1 MPLPSCSLANLFD
14 MLFLYDFLPLLASGK
29 IGYAVGADVDGFEL
43 SPFQTFLAKVGCFFA
58 PLRRRGLCTPLADGL
73 LLPHIQAVRA
83 SSFEGIRA
91 VVGNA
96 WNVDLAMA
104 ETVSAETIR
113 ALNTAYED
121 LAPFLAAVPDH
132 LCNAYL
138 LQDVAPLDSGLPL
151 RFPSVALP
159 SLTPGARG
167 SGMNGRFFILWVTF
181 KQVDYLVTFGA
192 LDNFRVPAA
201 EPGRSSSFAE
211 HAGYAGPFDVIDSD
225 E

>member
-1 MPLPSCSLANLFD
+1 M
-14 MLFLYDFLPLLASGK
+14 ASGK

-43 SPFQTFLAKVGCFFA
+43 CPFQTFLAKVGRFFA

-132 LCNAYL
+132 LCKCRSIRLRASSAFPFCGL
-138 LQDVAPLDSGLPL
+138 AILDSWRPGQWHE
-151 RFPSVALP
+151 RSVFHSVGDL
-159 SLTPGARG
+159 
-167 SGMNGRFFILWVTF
+167 
-181 KQVDYLVTFGA
+181 Q
-192 LDNFRVPAA
+192 
-201 EPGRSSSFAE
+201 
-211 HAGYAGPFDVIDSD
+211 AG
-225 E
+225 